1 MKRNYTFIV
10 ILVVLFALASVSL
23 VLAFVVE
30 DIQEFDQ
37 AAAGLII
44 SILFTFQYKYA
55 LNPPNSK
62 YGINT
67 VKMYYHKKDA
77 LKDYKTLC
85 IVISVISFLLGI
97 ERLVRALLSI

>member
-1 MKRNYTFIV
+1 MKRNYIFIA
-10 ILVVLFALASVSL
+10 ILVTLFALASVSL
-23 VLAFVVE
+23 VLAFVVD

-44 SILFTFQYKYA
+44 SILYTFQYKYA
-55 LNPPNSK
+55 LKPPNSK

-67 VKMYYHKKDA
+67 VKMYYHKKGA

-85 IVISVISFLLGI
+85 IIISVISFLLSI
-97 ERLVRALLSI
+97 ERLIRALLSI

>member
-1 MKRNYTFIV
+1 MKRNYIFIA
-10 ILVVLFALASVSL
+10 ILVALFALASVSL

-30 DIQEFDQ
+30 DVQEFDHT
-37 AAAGLII
+37 AAGLII

-55 LNPPNSK
+55 LKPPNSK

-67 VKMYYHKKDA
+67 VKMYYHKKGA

-85 IVISVISFLLGI
+85 IIISVISFLLSI
-97 ERLVRALLSI
+97 ERLIGALLSI

>member
-1 MKRNYTFIV
+1 MKSNYIFIAM
-10 ILVVLFALASVSL
+10 LVALFALASVSL
-23 VLAFVVE
+23 VLAFVVD

-44 SILFTFQYKYA
+44 SILYTFQYKYA
-55 LNPPNSK
+55 LKPPNSK

-67 VKMYYHKKDA
+67 VKMYYHKKGA

-85 IVISVISFLLGI
+85 IIISVISFLLSI
-97 ERLVRALLSI
+97 ERLIRALLSL

>member
-1 MKRNYTFIV
+1 MKRNCIFIA
-10 ILVVLFALASVSL
+10 ILVVMFALASVSL
-23 VLAFVVE
+23 VLALVVE

-44 SILFTFQYKYA
+44 SIVYTFQYKYA

-62 YGINT
+62 YGINRL
-67 VKMYYHKKDA
+67 KLYYHKKDA
-77 LKDYKTLC
+77 LKDYKILC

>member
-1 MKRNYTFIV
+1 MKSNYIFIAM
-10 ILVVLFALASVSL
+10 LVALFALASVSL

-37 AAAGLII
+37 AAAALII
-44 SILFTFQYKYA
+44 SILYTFQYKYA
-55 LNPPNSK
+55 LKPPNSK

-67 VKMYYHKKDA
+67 VKMYYHKKGA

-85 IVISVISFLLGI
+85 IIISVISFLLSI
-97 ERLVRALLSI
+97 ERLIRALLSL

>member
-1 MKRNYTFIV
+1 MKRNYYFIV
-10 ILVVLFALASVSL
+10 VLVALFALASVSL

-30 DIQEFDQ
+30 DVQEFDH

-67 VKMYYHKKDA
+67 VKMYYHKKGA

-85 IVISVISFLLGI
+85 IIISVISFLLSI
-97 ERLVRALLSI
+97 ERLIRALLSI